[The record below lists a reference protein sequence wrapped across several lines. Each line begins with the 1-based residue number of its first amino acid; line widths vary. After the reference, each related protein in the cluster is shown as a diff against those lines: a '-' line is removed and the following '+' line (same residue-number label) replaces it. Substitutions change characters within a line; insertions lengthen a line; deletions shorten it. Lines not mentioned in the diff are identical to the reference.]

1 MSAEEDLPES
11 SQVEDRLPNTDT
23 PRGSRKLKVALVG
36 FGTVGRSVAKLLCQR
51 GAAHF
56 QLTHIFNRDI
66 ERKKVDWLPA
76 HIRWTERIDD
86 IISSDADIVVEL
98 VGGLQPAG
106 DWARR
111 ALDSGKSVV
120 TANKNLIAECGPELT
135 ELARQKGLRIEFG
148 ASVAG
153 AVPVL
158 MGLQEGLAG
167 DRLHKIV
174 GILNGTCNYILTR
187 MEAAGEPF
195 SAALKEA
202 QDLGFAEADPRD
214 DLEGF
219 DARAKLV
226 ILTRAALHCQLRSE
240 QVLCRSISSIEPVD
254 FVYTRELGRTIRQIA
269 LAQRDSSNGSQL
281 FATVQP
287 ALIPTSSLLAH
298 VQGNQNLVLAVGESA
313 GETVF
318 SGPGAGGDPTA
329 VAVVSDL
336 FSIARN
342 AGMPAFTQPPIEL
355 PDEVSG
361 ELTVPHY
368 VRFIVKD
375 RPGIIAAV
383 ATLLAKHGISID
395 AVLQKPGYP
404 HSRLPFVMTLGPC
417 STAVIRSALEEVRQ
431 LDFHV
436 QAPMDLPILFG

>member
-1 MSAEEDLPES
+1 MSAEEDLAELF
-11 SQVEDRLPNTDT
+11 QVEARLPNTDA
-23 PRGSRKLKVALVG
+23 PRGSPQLKVALVG

-51 GAAHF
+51 CAAHF
-56 QLTHIFNRDI
+56 QLTHIFNRNI
-66 ERKKVDWLPA
+66 ERKKVDWLPT
-76 HIRWTERIDD
+76 HIRWTEKIED
-86 IISSDADIVVEL
+86 IISSDADIVIEL
-98 VGGLQPAG
+98 VGGLQPAS
-106 DWARR
+106 DWVRR

-120 TANKNLIAECGPELT
+120 TANKSLIAECGPELT
-135 ELARQKGLRIEFG
+135 ELARRKGRRIEFG

-187 MEAAGEPF
+187 METVGEPF

-226 ILTRAALHCQLRSE
+226 ILTRTALHCQLRSE

-269 LAQRDSSNGSQL
+269 VAQRESANSSRL
-281 FATVQP
+281 FAAVQP

-298 VQGNQNLVLAVGESA
+298 VQANQNLVLAGGEAA

-336 FSIARN
+336 FSIRRH
-342 AGMPAFTQPPIEL
+342 AGMPASTPPPIEL

-368 VRFIVKD
+368 VRFMVKD
-375 RPGIIAAV
+375 RPGIIAEV

-404 HSRLPFVMTLGPC
+404 HSKLPFVMTLGPC
-417 STAVIRSALEEVRQ
+417 STAAIRSALEEVRQ

-436 QAPMDLPILFG
+436 QAPLDLPILFG